1 MLIEWKERGESY
13 VTINA
18 EWERITGKKVGKS
31 TLSVR
36 YPRIKASLACV
47 ASEDVAQMLTS
58 KAKIDEVIQAE
69 IKELHNKMWARV
81 GKDMEEA
88 GNQTY
93 PVSFQHSISNESVQF
108 EIHCAKFLAI
118 LFLKLP
124 EILEARSRIAS
135 FCFIS
140 KGPKIRRPLLTLAGC
155 NSRKALQEDDGL
167 WWRCCYVGCRGG

>member
-1 MLIEWKERGESY
+1 MSDFTPINNIKEEDGGDASEAPETPSKRKNGAQGGTGTPKKAKSENNAPMSGVKNKASKIPETFDELAEEDKMLMEWKERGESY

-47 ASEDVAQMLTS
+47 ASEDVAQMVTS
-58 KAKIDEVIQAE
+58 KTKIEEMIQAE

-88 GNQTY
+88 GTQTY
-93 PVSFQHSISNESVQF
+93 PVSFQHSI
-108 EIHCAKFLAI
+108 
-118 LFLKLP
+118 
-124 EILEARSRIAS
+124 
-135 FCFIS
+135 
-140 KGPKIRRPLLTLAGC
+140 
-155 NSRKALQEDDGL
+155 
-167 WWRCCYVGCRGG
+167 